1 MMMNITVN
9 NNTQVLLDASSI
21 ETMVNQLNI
30 ESKGIAIAVN
40 YTVISKSEWSKI
52 KLHEND
58 NITIIKATQG
68 G

>member
-1 MMMNITVN
+1 MKITVN
-9 NNTQVLLDASSI
+9 NNIQSIKTSSSV
-21 ETMVNQLNI
+21 EMMVAQLNI

-40 YTVISKSEWSKI
+40 QTVVSKKDWSSTH
-52 KLHEND
+52 LEEND